1 MTEHILGLAVV
12 TRRKARAEGGKKRKI
27 RGVIRA
33 AAPRPCD
40 CVESV
45 NPIRSGALGSGN
57 SSVLRLERV
66 LTDREGWRERE
77 PAVECGRSRDKKDF
91 SPRIKVEHQKRAAL
105 IWEISVTH
113 RRLPSHAGAATGLR
127 SAASFFFFFFQGPQ

>member
-12 TRRKARAEGGKKRKI
+12 TRRKARAEKKEGRKI

-33 AAPRPCD
+33 AAPGPCD

-57 SSVLRLERV
+57 SSVLRLEQV
-66 LTDREGWRERE
+66 LTERESERWCDRE
-77 PAVECGRSRDKKDF
+77 PGRSLRQT
-91 SPRIKVEHQKRAAL
+91 PRQ
-105 IWEISVTH
+105 
-113 RRLPSHAGAATGLR
+113 RLFPANQGRTSKASGAHLGNLCHTSASPSHAGAAR
-127 SAASFFFFFFQGPQ
+127 VSAAQPLFFLGSSVN